1 MKLFVAFLLSIV
13 LFACQFSSGRLTGG
27 DIRLWQDTPAW
38 DLAKAVK
45 ANDTNQINHILTKEN
60 LSIDYREPLYGES
73 LLHWA
78 VWNNRIEMVRFLL
91 SKEANPNLHNQ
102 FNGRSPIIIS
112 CEDDSDAEI
121 LRLLL
126 KYGGDPND
134 HVIDKDTVTYERSI
148 QTPLTNAASTSLEK
162 TKILLEAGANVDFSI
177 IPGET
182 PLHIAALGNHFDI
195 VKYLLEEAGADYH
208 KVFSV
213 TLKGDTLR
221 FTDILAMFPYQD
233 TESNRSNLKQIYEFL
248 EKSKEQ

>member
-1 MKLFVAFLLSIV
+1 MKLSVVFLFFIV
-13 LFACQFSSGRLTGG
+13 FSACQLTSGRLTGG

-38 DLAKAVK
+38 SLAKAV
-45 ANDTNQINHILTKEN
+45 ASNDTDKINRILASEN

-91 SKEANPNLHNQ
+91 SKGADPNLHNQ

-134 HVIDKDTVTYERSI
+134 HVTDKDTVTYERSI
-148 QTPLTNAASTSLEK
+148 QTPLINAAYISLEK
-162 TKILLEAGANVDFSI
+162 TKILIEAGADVDFSI
-177 IPGET
+177 KPGT
-182 PLHIAALGNHFDI
+182 TALHEASKGNCFD
-195 VKYLLEEAGADYH
+195 VVLYLLKEAGADYH
-208 KVFSV
+208 KAYVV
-213 TLKGDTLR
+213 TVKGDTLHFIDGLGR
-221 FTDILAMFPYQD
+221 FRNI
-233 TESNRSNLKQIYEFL
+233 
-248 EKSKEQ
+248 